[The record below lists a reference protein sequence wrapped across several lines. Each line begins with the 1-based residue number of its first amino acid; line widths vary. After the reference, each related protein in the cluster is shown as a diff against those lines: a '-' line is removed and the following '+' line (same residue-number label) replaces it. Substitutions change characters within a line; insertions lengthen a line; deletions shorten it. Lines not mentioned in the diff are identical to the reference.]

1 MYFFVY
7 FTKLGS
13 YSIYH
18 RVACCFHLMLHRE
31 LSRASLSRLLHAVL
45 NGCIVVALGSGLK
58 WRQEQACMTEALGE
72 PPPLH
77 THDRRPGQAQG
88 GRPRLLS
95 LLGQ

>member
-31 LSRASLSRLLHAVL
+31 LLHVVL
-45 NGCIVVALGSGLK
+45 NGCIVLALGSGLK
-58 WRQEQACMTEALGE
+58 WRQEQKCMTEALGE
-72 PPPLH
+72 PAALH